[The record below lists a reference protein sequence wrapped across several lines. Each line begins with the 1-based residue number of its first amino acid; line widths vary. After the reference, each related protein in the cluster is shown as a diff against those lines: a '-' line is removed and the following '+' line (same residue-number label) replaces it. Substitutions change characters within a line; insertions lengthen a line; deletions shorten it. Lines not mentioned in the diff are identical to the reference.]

1 MRSVRNREDGLN
13 APAKDALIATA
24 LAVATRTDLKRMEI
38 PLWLFPS
45 TVLIY
50 VAATLSLGGEIGVM
64 NWTGLVCMAVPFLIM
79 TLIGK
84 MGGGD
89 LIMFSALGFMMG
101 LDEMIPYWIALTAVG
116 TAAAAVSGFG
126 KKEIPIAPIAG
137 AAYVVYFIWR
147 VVVYGI

>member
-1 MRSVRNREDGLN
+1 MN

-38 PLWLFPS
+38 PLWL
-45 TVLIY
+45 
-50 VAATLSLGGEIGVM
+50 
-64 NWTGLVCMAVPFLIM
+64 VPFLIM

-126 KKEIPIAPIAG
+126 KKEIPIAPIAE